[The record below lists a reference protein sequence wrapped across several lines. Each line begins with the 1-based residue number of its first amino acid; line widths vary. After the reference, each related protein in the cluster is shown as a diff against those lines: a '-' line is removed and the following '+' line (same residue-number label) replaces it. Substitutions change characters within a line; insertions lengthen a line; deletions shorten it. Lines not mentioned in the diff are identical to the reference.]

1 MTRIKVAELPPV
13 LRFTAAAKVLGISR
27 ATLYRWVDEQRICR
41 PIKLSPRVT
50 VFETT
55 VLLASLKPNRKN

>member
-27 ATLYRWVDEQRICR
+27 ATLYRWADEQRICR